1 MTLGQRLK
9 ICREN
14 LGWNQQQAANKIGIS
29 KNTLS
34 NYERDYRD
42 PDTSTLK
49 KISDVYNVTTDYLL
63 GKEQVNQN
71 KESNDNN
78 LLNKTINEAIQE
90 LKDENTL
97 LFMNNGEFDEE
108 TALLIKKALKN
119 GIKFIDEL
127 KRKSDYHLYK

>member
-9 ICREN
+9 ICRKKT
-14 LGWNQQQAANKIGIS
+14 GWNQQQAAEKIGIS
-29 KNTLS
+29 KSVLS

-63 GKEQVNQN
+63 GKSQN
-71 KESNDNN
+71 PIAVTETNDDGKQGD

-90 LKDENTL
+90 LKDEDTL
-97 LFMNNGEFDEE
+97 LFMNDGEFDEE

-127 KRKSDYHLYK
+127 KKKE

>member
-1 MTLGQRLK
+1 M
-9 ICREN
+9 
-14 LGWNQQQAANKIGIS
+14 
-29 KNTLS
+29 
-34 NYERDYRD
+34 
-42 PDTSTLK
+42 K
-49 KISDVYNVTTDYLL
+49 KISDVYDVTTDYLL

-78 LLNKTINEAIQE
+78 LLNKTINEAILE
-90 LKDENTL
+90 LKDEDTL

-127 KRKSDYHLYK
+127 KKKCSSVLKDKLEHQANLFAAEIILSDKIS